1 MRPWEGSKGL
11 VVVVGRSWRIQTPV
25 VPQIYRPGHIWTQI
39 VETLWAVIVIEPV
52 VERAPWFQTLV
63 MTKQARLENSLLLI
77 LKRGSW
83 TTWCRK
89 VKICWRLS
97 GEGNRWEWR
106 RRGRLTRPGGPDQN
120 IIGFAIGFGQIWEDP
135 PDKIV
140 QELICRKGGESVVH
154 HPCNQIP
161 QLVSE
166 WVGAFMLF
174 PIYLI
179 LPDCW
184 FDLLQHLLTMI
195 IEELVDGVGQQLILP
210 VKQVV
215 HVDYHLEV
223 NSILKLLK
231 S

>member
-1 MRPWEGSKGL
+1 MRKIFFSHPISSSPLLIVRPWEGSKGL

-39 VETLWAVIVIEPV
+39 VEALWAVVVIEPV
-52 VERAPWFQTLV
+52 VERAPRFQTLV

-120 IIGFAIGFGQIWEDP
+120 IIGFAIGFGQIWKDP

-179 LPDCW
+179 L
-184 FDLLQHLLTMI
+184 HLIAGLTSF
-195 IEELVDGVGQQLILP
+195 
-210 VKQVV
+210 KT
-215 HVDYHLEV
+215 
-223 NSILKLLK
+223 S
-231 S
+231 